1 MKLGLSLMSC
11 REDFAKIC
19 FETLLKYSLLDNK
32 EHSLMNGNRELDQT
46 ARLLS
51 EVSLSS
57 EDSQVTN
64 KLAVTSLL
72 HRFQEVLCKYIAD
85 EKLSAPVPLAA
96 HRVAEMC
103 FVLKALA
110 TLISSLSRGQGEVDS
125 RTWGLVIGLYPHLVE
140 ATATQA
146 AGVSSNLKQ
155 ALHQYKDLLQA
166 PSPAHA

>member
-1 MKLGLSLMSC
+1 MTNGAGRL
-11 REDFAKIC
+11 EDEA
-19 FETLLKYSLLDNK
+19 
-32 EHSLMNGNRELDQT
+32 
-46 ARLLS
+46 S
-51 EVSLSS
+51 EVMSAVSLTE
-57 EDSQVTN
+57 EDCKVTN

-85 EKLSAPVPLAA
+85 KKLSAPVPLPA

-146 AGVSSNLKQ
+146 SGVSSNLKQ

-166 PSPAHA
+166 PASGHA

>member
-1 MKLGLSLMSC
+1 MSC

-19 FETLLKYSLLDNK
+19 FETLLQYSLLDNK

-85 EKLSAPVPLAA
+85 EKLSAPVPLPA

>member
-1 MKLGLSLMSC
+1 M
-11 REDFAKIC
+11 
-19 FETLLKYSLLDNK
+19 
-32 EHSLMNGNRELDQT
+32 MNGNQDMDST
-46 ARLLS
+46 ATLLS
-51 EVSLSS
+51 EVRLAS

-72 HRFQEVLCKYIAD
+72 HRFQEVLCKYISD
-85 EKLSAPVPLAA
+85 EKLSAPVPLPA

-110 TLISSLSRGQGEVDS
+110 TLISSLSRGQGQVDS

-146 AGVSSNLKQ
+146 AGVSSSLKQ
-155 ALHQYKDLLQA
+155 ALHQYKDLLQSP
-166 PSPAHA
+166 PSGK